1 MALRYYSS
9 KNISGRFFLYMK
21 KIKIGQLLKVLAAIL
36 LMGTAFGLLES
47 DFFTFMTWW
56 EILWIMG
63 LVFMP
68 VTARIFHGF
77 DDKGW
82 MHSKVL
88 AIVIC
93 GYAEWILTSLKLIHF
108 TTLSCIVITVL
119 CGVISIAYSI
129 HGKQKEIFP
138 WKQAKLIYREEI
150 IFFAVFLLWTYMAGF
165 HPAAHGTEKYMDFG
179 FMKSMMRSTTLPAE
193 DMWYAGKTFNYY
205 YGGQYF
211 AVFLTKLTGTKVEIT
226 YNLMRTMI
234 AAFAFIL
241 PFSLVR
247 QMIKDKFRLQCDESG
262 KDGGL
267 AADFGGIL
275 AGLSVSMSGNLHY
288 IIYGKILTF
297 LGLRENYWFPS
308 TTRFIGFDPPVTGD
322 ETIHEFPSYSF
333 VLGDL
338 HAHVINVFLVLT
350 VLGILYAWIKRNSGK
365 SWWQKE
371 VFLLGLFLGIFMFS
385 NTWDFMIYYV
395 VICGTLFFGNLKR
408 YSESSDIKLSGIGT
422 GIKWSIVQWIEVLL
436 TAVLVS
442 LPFHLQ
448 FKSVMVQGI
457 GLVKIHT
464 AFYQF
469 CVLWAFPLLIC
480 VPFVIDVLM
489 KIRKFKTKRISS
501 FFRKVNFPDLYGVI
515 LSLCAIGLILIPE
528 IVYVRDIYEKTAP
541 RANTMFKLTYQAYIL
556 FALMMSYVLV
566 SFVTDR
572 IRTLQKNKLNERH
585 QKIRLPKVQIAFGGM
600 AIILLVSTCG
610 YLINA
615 TSNWF
620 TGFPMKSKYQTL
632 NATGYLENAIPEDAA
647 AIRFLNKNITGQ
659 PTVLEA
665 CGDSYKDYDNRVSAM
680 TGLPTVL
687 GWYVHEWLWR
697 NNLQEENERKADVET
712 IYTSTDK
719 TEVQELLNKYHVD
732 YIFIGSCE
740 YEKYGE
746 INTEFLSSLGE
757 IVFKE
762 GKTIIVKLI

>member
-1 MALRYYSS
+1 M
-9 KNISGRFFLYMK
+9 YMK

-179 FMKSMMRSTTLPAE
+179 FMKSMMHSTTLPSE
-193 DMWYAGKTFNYY
+193 DMWYAGKAFNYY

-234 AAFAFIL
+234 AAFVFVL

-247 QMIKDKFRLQCDESG
+247 QMLKDKLG
-262 KDGGL
+262 KRGR
-267 AADFGGIL
+267 AWITDFGGIL

-288 IIYGKILTF
+288 IIYGKIFTL
-297 LGLRENYWFPS
+297 LGIREDYWFPS

-338 HAHVINVFLVLT
+338 HAHVINVFFVLA

-365 SWWQKE
+365 SWKQKE
-371 VFLLGLFLGIFMFS
+371 IFLLGLFLGIFLFS

-408 YSESSDIKLSGIGT
+408 YLNSTDMRT
-422 GIKWSIVQWIEVLL
+422 GIKWSVVQWIELLL
-436 TAVLVS
+436 TAVLIS

-457 GLVKIHT
+457 GIVKIHT

-480 VPFVIDVLM
+480 GLFVVSTLIKNRNFTNKKTRNLFY
-489 KIRKFKTKRISS
+489 KINVS
-501 FFRKVNFPDLYGVI
+501 DLYGVV
-515 LSLCAIGLILIPE
+515 LSLCAMGLILIPE

>member
-1 MALRYYSS
+1 M
-9 KNISGRFFLYMK
+9 YMK

-179 FMKSMMRSTTLPAE
+179 FMKSMMRSTTLPSE
-193 DMWYAGKTFNYY
+193 DMWYAGKAFNYY

-234 AAFAFIL
+234 AAFAFVL

-247 QMIKDKFRLQCDESG
+247 QMLKDKLG
-262 KDGGL
+262 KRGR
-267 AADFGGIL
+267 AWITDFGGIL

-288 IIYGKILTF
+288 IIYGKIFTL
-297 LGLRENYWFPS
+297 LGIREDYWFPS

-338 HAHVINVFLVLT
+338 HAHVINVFFVLA

-365 SWWQKE
+365 SWKQKE
-371 VFLLGLFLGIFMFS
+371 IFLLGLFLGIFLFS

-408 YSESSDIKLSGIGT
+408 YLNSTDMKPSDMRT
-422 GIKWSIVQWIEVLL
+422 GIKWSVVQWIELLL
-436 TAVLVS
+436 TAVLIS

-457 GLVKIHT
+457 GIVKIHT

-480 VPFVIDVLM
+480 GLFVVSMLIKNRNFTNKKTRNLFY
-489 KIRKFKTKRISS
+489 KINVS
-501 FFRKVNFPDLYGVI
+501 DLYGVV
-515 LSLCAIGLILIPE
+515 LSLCAMGLILIPE

>member
-1 MALRYYSS
+1 M
-9 KNISGRFFLYMK
+9 YMK

-179 FMKSMMRSTTLPAE
+179 FMKSMMRSTTLPSE
-193 DMWYAGKTFNYY
+193 DMWYAGKAFNYY

-234 AAFAFIL
+234 AAFAFVL

-247 QMIKDKFRLQCDESG
+247 QMLKDKLG
-262 KDGGL
+262 KRGR
-267 AADFGGIL
+267 AWITDFGGIL
-275 AGLSVSMSGNLHY
+275 AGLSVSMSGNFHY
-288 IIYGKILTF
+288 IIYGKIFTL
-297 LGLRENYWFPS
+297 LGIREDYWFPS

-338 HAHVINVFLVLT
+338 HAHVINVFFVLA
-350 VLGILYAWIKRNSGK
+350 VLGILYAWIKRNFGK
-365 SWWQKE
+365 SWKQKE
-371 VFLLGLFLGIFMFS
+371 IFLLGLFLGIFLFS

-408 YSESSDIKLSGIGT
+408 YLNSTDMKPSDMRT
-422 GIKWSIVQWIEVLL
+422 GIKWSVVQWIELLL
-436 TAVLVS
+436 TAVLIS

-457 GLVKIHT
+457 GIVKIHT

-480 VPFVIDVLM
+480 GLFVVSTLIKNRNFTNKKNRNLFY
-489 KIRKFKTKRISS
+489 KINVS
-501 FFRKVNFPDLYGVI
+501 DLYGVV
-515 LSLCAIGLILIPE
+515 LSLCAMGLILIPE